1 LRVCDLYVS
10 KAVCMLSFQYLLS
23 SCLLL
28 MLLISC
34 GSSKKTTSPGP
45 DGIITVNTAGAGHKP
60 PVVPSKDDSLQIKY
74 AHYLEM
80 EPAQIQN
87 LRLYRFIDQWLAT
100 PYKWGG
106 TDEKGIDCSAFMQR
120 LLSEVYG
127 IVIPRTS
134 IQQFFTNWVDKFGSS
149 AYLSEGDLVFF
160 RTMDDKLISHVGL
173 YLNNNMFINAS
184 SSRGVS
190 IASLKDP
197 YWKRC
202 FVAAGRVKL
211 AALPP
216 APPPR
221 PPKGGG

>member
-1 LRVCDLYVS
+1 
-10 KAVCMLSFQYLLS
+10 MLSFKYFLS
-23 SCLLL
+23 CCLLL

-34 GSSKKTTSPGP
+34 GSSKKTTSPQQ
-45 DGIITVNTAGAGHKP
+45 DGIITVNTTASGNKQLP
-60 PVVPSKDDSLQIKY
+60 PVAATKDDSLQIKY
-74 AHYLEM
+74 AHYLQM
-80 EPAQIQN
+80 QPAQIQN

-127 IVIPRTS
+127 IEVPRTS

-173 YLNNNMFINAS
+173 YLNNNMFVNAS
-184 SSRGVS
+184 SSKGVS
-190 IASLKDP
+190 IANLKDP
-197 YWKRC
+197 YWKKC

-211 AALPP
+211 ALLKKSP
-216 APPPR
+216 AP
-221 PPKGGG
+221 

>member
-1 LRVCDLYVS
+1 
-10 KAVCMLSFQYLLS
+10 MLSFNYFLLFCLPLLLLS
-23 SCLLL
+23 
-28 MLLISC
+28 SC
-34 GSSKKTTSPGP
+34 GSSKKTTSPQQ
-45 DGIITVNTAGAGHKP
+45 DGIITVNTNTTATQHMP
-60 PVVPSKDDSLQIKY
+60 PVPNTKDDSLQIKY
-74 AHYLEM
+74 AHYLEIQ
-80 EPAQIQN
+80 PAQIQN

-134 IQQFFTNWVDKFGSS
+134 IQQFFTNWVDKFGAS

-173 YLNNNMFINAS
+173 YLNNNMFVNAS
-184 SSRGVS
+184 SSKGVS
-190 IASLKDP
+190 IANLKDP

-211 AALPP
+211 ALLKKQPP
-216 APPPR
+216 AP
-221 PPKGGG
+221 